1 MRLAAL
7 FSGGKDSMYSIFHAQ
22 NSGHDVPCLLTIF
35 PKSHN
40 SHLLHYEN
48 IALTTLQSKSMKIP
62 LMRKISDSDLPD
74 SEILILKNLLQ
85 EAKKRFQIDGLVH
98 GGIASKFQK
107 DTFKKICDELD
118 LSLLSPIWGIDSK
131 IYMNTLITSG
141 FEFMITSVTSEGL
154 DDSWLGKSLS
164 YNDLNTLETLS
175 EKFGFNLN
183 FEGGEAE
190 TFVIN
195 CPLFESPI
203 KITKFKKFWDGY
215 RGRFEILEAKL
226 DDNVR

>member
-1 MRLAAL
+1 MKLAAL
-7 FSGGKDSMYSIFHAQ
+7 FSGGKDSMYSIFHAK
-22 NSGHDVPCLLTIF
+22 NSGHDIQCLLTAF
-35 PKSHN
+35 PKSPN

-48 IALTTLQSKSMKIP
+48 IALTTLQSKSMRIP
-62 LMRKISDSDLPD
+62 LMRKVSDSDLPN
-74 SEILILKNLLQ
+74 SEILLLKNLLQ
-85 EAKKRFQIDGLVH
+85 EAKKRFQINGLVH

-118 LSLLSPIWGIDSK
+118 LSLLSPIWEIDSK
-131 IYMNTLITSG
+131 TYMNTLIASD

-154 DDSWLGKSLS
+154 DDSWLGKIIS
-164 YNDLNTLETLS
+164 YSDLHTLETLS
-175 EKFGFNLN
+175 KKFGFNLN

-190 TFVIN
+190 TFIVN
-195 CPLFESPI
+195 CPLFELPI

-226 DDNVR
+226 DNSVR